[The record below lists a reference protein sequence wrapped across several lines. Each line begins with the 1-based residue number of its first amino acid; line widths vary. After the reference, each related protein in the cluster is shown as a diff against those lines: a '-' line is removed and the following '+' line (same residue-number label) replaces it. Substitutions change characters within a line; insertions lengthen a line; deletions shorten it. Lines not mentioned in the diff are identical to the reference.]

1 MKKLFFLC
9 VLLLGIE
16 YGYSQE
22 GFKLAINAGLPMG
35 DSSDYYMVN
44 LSADL
49 DYLFHVTEEIHLGI
63 ATGYSHYLAKSSEE
77 TIDDFSFIP
86 IGGTAQINISDD
98 FIVGADV
105 GFGVGIMP
113 KENDGGFFYAPRVQY
128 AFNENLD
135 LVLSYQGLVTNSAQM
150 NALSIGLEF
159 YL

>member
-1 MKKLFFLC
+1 MVIFGLN
-9 VLLLGIE
+9 
-16 YGYSQE
+16 YGNAQE

-35 DSSDYYMVN
+35 DASDYYMIN

-77 TIDDFSFIP
+77 NVDDFSFIP
-86 IGGTAQINISDD
+86 IGGTAQFNISDD

-128 AFNENLD
+128 AFNDNLD
-135 LVLSYQGLVTNSAQM
+135 LVLTYQGLATNSQQF
-150 NALSIGLEF
+150 NALTLGLEF